1 MEVAA
6 GLTTTNARMAIT
18 ITVSQASYAPHVPVH
33 TRPPGLRLAIA
44 AVFAQ
49 GLAVLGFGLW
59 LVFELL
65 TQSPSNEDVARGS
78 AVYFLVFGLLVLLVA
93 WGLWRRSGW
102 SHGAA
107 IFLQLLALPI
117 AWYMLRGDIWWSALL
132 LTTVA
137 VAALVALL
145 RPQTRAALG
154 RE

>member
-1 MEVAA
+1 
-6 GLTTTNARMAIT
+6 MAIT
-18 ITVSQASYAPHVPVH
+18 ITVDQWSYAPHVPVH

-44 AVFAQ
+44 AVLAE
-49 GLAVLGFGLW
+49 GLAVLGFGVW
-59 LVFELL
+59 LGFELL
-65 TQSPSNEDVARGS
+65 TQTPSNEDVARGS
-78 AVYFLVFGLLVLLVA
+78 AVYFLVLGVLVLLVA
-93 WGLWRRSGW
+93 WGLWRRSWW

-107 IFLQLLALPI
+107 VFLQLLALPI

-132 LTTVA
+132 LTAVA